1 MAFTFLGLPIIFSV
15 MAVIISTIAIWG
27 ITKFIL
33 YIFQSFGL
41 LNLARKEQYQY
52 PYMAWVPG
60 LSHYLIGKFCCNN
73 KKAILYTV
81 CTIIKLVLTISM
93 VMISNC
99 ILFYTWL
106 IFIIIYFVID
116 MLVMN
121 QFYKRVY
128 KQPQLFTIFTI
139 ITFGLLKP
147 IFIYTSKIKKVTI

>member
-1 MAFTFLGLPIIFSV
+1 M
-15 MAVIISTIAIWG
+15 G

-93 VMISNC
+93 VMISNR